1 MSSRHETY
9 ESILF
14 VILFESRKN
23 IEIDYDSTSNSNEE
37 IIKNIVSRYLNSS
50 NPKQVSPFDE

>member
-1 MSSRHETY
+1 MSSRQETY

-23 IEIDYDSTSNSNEE
+23 IEIDQDSTSNEE

>member
-1 MSSRHETY
+1 MSSRQETY

-23 IEIDYDSTSNSNEE
+23 IEIDQDSTSNEE
-37 IIKNIVSRYLNSS
+37 IIKKIVSRYLNSS